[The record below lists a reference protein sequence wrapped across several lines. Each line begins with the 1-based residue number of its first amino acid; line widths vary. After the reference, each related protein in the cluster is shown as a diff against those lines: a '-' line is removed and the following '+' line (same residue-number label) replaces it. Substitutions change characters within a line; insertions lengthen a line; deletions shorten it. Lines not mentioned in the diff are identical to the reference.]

1 MLFTQAESFPR
12 SCTTLKVHTDFVLG
26 GSAFVH
32 GFPSRSHCFP
42 AGHPFQQV
50 RPCALTPLCPGVSW
64 VHRLTDPSANLPV
77 THSTLL
83 ENSCCFFFFFFFD
96 AVLCCF
102 QSLSH
107 VQLLVP
113 PWTAAR
119 QASLSS
125 TISQSLLR
133 PTCIESA
140 KPSDSVCI
148 LNSKRC

>member
-1 MLFTQAESFPR
+1 MLFTQAESLPR
-12 SCTTLKVHTDFVLG
+12 SCSTLKVHSDFVLG

-32 GFPSRSHCFP
+32 GLPSRSPCFP

-64 VHRLTDPSANLPV
+64 VHRLTDPSVNLPV

-83 ENSCCFFFFFFFD
+83 ENSCCCFGFFD
-96 AVLCCF
+96 AVLCCS
-102 QSLSH
+102 QSLSR
-107 VQLLVP
+107 VQLLAP

-133 PTCIESA
+133 PMCIESV

-148 LNSKRC
+148 LKSKRY